1 MPITIQY
8 GPAGLAG
15 ALAVQAG
22 QGEGRL
28 DRQRLDLQS
37 AQLNLQAQHEAN
49 VVAAQNKAFELQQ
62 AVEDRK
68 AAQAART
75 PVADHIAEKLQLQNQ
90 YRTTQQTALQK
101 QVDAM
106 LASGSIDKATHQKIT
121 FGIMEG
127 NKDLVT
133 HLFQPQKPGPAE
145 KPTISNAEEFELIRQ
160 PFKERRRMLD
170 VEEGRINTKLADP
183 DTEMMYPK
191 VAAQLKARL
200 GEIRALRDTEFA
212 NETAAINKLRTEGAP
227 GRHPAPA
234 TPAKPTVDASGAIVN
249 LGTTQGSGSVTFT
262 PEMTD
267 SERDIMRMSQ
277 EIADAEGLKRPQMAG
292 AKQPKTV
299 TFGPQALAPAPA
311 AREQRVIGQSYL
323 LPNGKTGIW
332 RGTGWEVQ

>member
-28 DRQRLDLQS
+28 DRQRLDFQS

-49 VVAAQNKAFELQQ
+49 VVTAQNKAFELQQ

-68 AAQAART
+68 AAQEART

-90 YRTTQQTALQK
+90 YRTTQQTTLQK

-106 LASGSIDKATHQKIT
+106 LASGSIDTATHQKVS
-121 FGIMEG
+121 FGITEG

-133 HLFQPQKPGPAE
+133 HLFQAPKPGPAE
-145 KPTISNAEEFELIRQ
+145 KPTISNAEEFELVRQ

-191 VAAQLKARL
+191 VAAQLKTRL

-212 NETAAINKLRTEGAP
+212 NETAAINKLRTGGAP
-227 GRHPAPA
+227 GQHPAP
-234 TPAKPTVDASGAIVN
+234 TVPSG
-249 LGTTQGSGSVTFT
+249 GSGSITYT

-277 EIADAEGLKRPQMAG
+277 EIADAEGLKRPQMSPD
-292 AKQPKTV
+292 KQPKTV

-311 AREQRVIGQSYL
+311 QEQRVIGQSYL
-323 LPNGKTGIW
+323 LPNGKTGVW

>member
-15 ALAVQAG
+15 ALAVQGGA
-22 QGEGRL
+22 GEGLAERQNL
-28 DRQRLDLQS
+28 DFKY
-37 AQLNLQAQHEAN
+37 AQLNLQAQAEGN
-49 VVAAQNKAFELQQ
+49 RVSAQNRAFDLQDAAEQFKQQQ
-62 AVEDRK
+62 ALK
-68 AAQAART
+68 T
-75 PVADHIAEKLQLQNQ
+75 PVADHIQEKASLYAAQKA
-90 YRTTQQTALQK
+90 TQQKALQK
-101 QVDAM
+101 QADTM
-106 LASGSIDKATHQKIT
+106 LASGSIDQATHQKIT

-133 HLFQPQKPGPAE
+133 HLFQPQKPGAAE
-145 KPTISNAEEFELIRQ
+145 KPAISNAEEFELARQ
-160 PFKERRRMLD
+160 PFRERRRMLD
-170 VEEGRINTKLADP
+170 REEGRINTKLADP

-191 VAAQLKARL
+191 VAAQMKARL
-200 GEIRALRDTEFA
+200 GEIRALRDTEFT

-227 GRHPAPA
+227 GRHPAPV
-234 TPAKPTVDASGAIVN
+234 TPSG
-249 LGTTQGSGSVTFT
+249 GSGSITFT

-299 TFGPQALAPAPA
+299 TFGPQALAPAPSKD
-311 AREQRVIGQSYL
+311 QRVAGQSYL
-323 LPNGKTGIW
+323 LPNGKTGVW

>member
-28 DRQRLDLQS
+28 ERDRLGLQY

-133 HLFQPQKPGPAE
+133 HLFQPPKPGVE

-170 VEEGRINTKLADP
+170 VEEGRINTKLSDP

-227 GRHPAPA
+227 GKKPTTTVPV
-234 TPAKPTVDASGAIVN
+234 KPTVDASGAIVN
-249 LGTTQGSGSVTFT
+249 PGTTQGSGTVTFT
-262 PEMTD
+262 PEMSD
-267 SERDIMRMSQ
+267 SERDIMRFAQ
-277 EIADAEGLKRPQMAG
+277 ERAG
-292 AKQPKTV
+292 TEAKITGKGGSTTI

-311 AREQRVIGQSYL
+311 AKEQRVIGQSYL
-323 LPNGKTGIW
+323 LPNGKTGVW